1 MSTQASTRSSPGAP
15 EVEPIRLLEVEL
27 SRPLPPARLVEEETG
42 RRYARAQALVR
53 LHGCPLGFVELTPPG
68 GAVSP
73 AGYAHLIWA
82 ALGPQILAHLRE
94 DSLPAVSGIGAEG
107 LPLDGP
113 APCALA
119 RQAFLR
125 EAPSVSVV
133 VATRDRPRSIAA
145 CLRSLGALEYP
156 RFEVIVV
163 DNVPTS
169 GETRELVQQAAA
181 AGAGHRAPVTTPS
194 QVARS
199 ASERLVASTSAGAPA
214 GPRGR

>member
-1 MSTQASTRSSPGAP
+1 MSTQVSAQSPPGAP
-15 EVEPIRLLEVEL
+15 GSEPIRLLEVEL

-68 GAVSP
+68 GAGGAGGAVSP

-113 APCALA
+113 APGALA

-125 EAPSVSVV
+125 EAPFVSVV
-133 VATRDRPRSIAA
+133 VATRDRP
-145 CLRSLGALEYP
+145 
-156 RFEVIVV
+156 
-163 DNVPTS
+163 
-169 GETRELVQQAAA
+169 
-181 AGAGHRAPVTTPS
+181 
-194 QVARS
+194 
-199 ASERLVASTSAGAPA
+199 
-214 GPRGR
+214 